1 MKLLDFDIEAKS
13 FSNKSDRSR
22 PDILSELKIVLDKPP
37 IVPSKVEWTLIQ
49 NPERLSRSFE
59 FEDFRKQFDFI
70 DELMIYQERISH
82 HAKITIDYRT
92 VTVETFTH
100 NVDAVTEIDLSL
112 TKFCD
117 LLFEDVKHYYAAD
130 GVDDEKFQ

>member
-1 MKLLDFDIEAKS
+1 MKLLDFDIEAKA
-13 FSNKSDRSR
+13 FQKDRSDRV
-22 PDILSELKIVLDKPP
+22 PGILNELKMVSDSPP
-37 IVPSKVEWTLIQ
+37 IVPSKSEWTLIQ
-49 NPERLSRSFE
+49 DPERLARSFE
-59 FEDFRKQFDFI
+59 FEDFRKQIDFI

-82 HAKITIDYRT
+82 HAKVTVDYRT

-100 NVDAVTEIDLSL
+100 DVDAVTEIDISL

-117 LLFEDVKHYYAAD
+117 LLFEDVQYYYAAD